1 MNGLMTAPADHPG
14 TRAFTVTARVE
25 GDRAFRTAR
34 RHSRRVRVLRI
45 GIPIAVVAGLGL
57 VLAAV
62 WFNPLRAITRIPADI
77 AGLVISGTKVTM
89 QQPRLSG
96 YTKDGQPY
104 ELNAQ
109 TAAQDITKPTLV
121 ELRELRADVAMQDN
135 AKVKI
140 SALNGLYDTKDEMLK
155 LRDNILLV
163 SSTGYEGRLSEASV
177 DIRKGII
184 VSEKPVEV
192 KMLNGTLDANRLEV
206 TESGDLVR
214 FHSGVK
220 MIMNMGGGAA
230 RTAEA
235 TGSSR

>member
-1 MNGLMTAPADHPG
+1 MTASASPG
-14 TRAFTVTARVE
+14 TRAFTATARVD
-25 GDRAFRTAR
+25 GDRVFRAAR
-34 RHSRRVRVLRI
+34 RHSRRVRVLRM
-45 GIPIAVVAGLGL
+45 GIPFAVVAGLSL

-104 ELNAQ
+104 ELNAN

-121 ELRELRADVAMQDN
+121 ELRELRANVAMQDN
-135 AKVKI
+135 GKVNI
-140 SALNGLYDTKDEMLK
+140 SALNGLYDTKDELLT

-163 SSTGYEGRLSEASV
+163 SSAGYEGRLTEASV
-177 DIRKGII
+177 DIRKGTI

-192 KMLNGTLDANRLEV
+192 KLLNGTLDANRLEV

-220 MIMNMGGGAA
+220 MIMNMGPA

-235 TGSSR
+235 TGSAR

>member
-1 MNGLMTAPADHPG
+1 MNGLMTASAASPG
-14 TRAFTVTARVE
+14 TRAFTVTARTD
-25 GDRAFRTAR
+25 GDRVFRAAR
-34 RHSRRVRVLRI
+34 RHSRRVRLLRI
-45 GIPIAVVAGLGL
+45 GVPFAVVAGLGL

-77 AGLVISGTKVTM
+77 AGLVVSGTKVTM

-96 YTKDGQPY
+96 YTKDGNPY
-104 ELNAQ
+104 VLNAY

-121 ELRELRADVAMQDN
+121 ELRELRADVAMQDTS
-135 AKVKI
+135 KVKI
-140 SALNGLYDTKDEMLK
+140 SALNGLYDTKDEMLTV
-155 LRDNILLV
+155 RDNILLV
-163 SSTGYEGRLSEASV
+163 SSTGYEGRLSEASI

-184 VSEKPVEV
+184 ISEKPVAV
-192 KMLNGTLDANRLEV
+192 KLLNGTLDANRLEV

-214 FHSGVK
+214 FHNGVK
-220 MIMNMGGGAA
+220 MIMNMGPA

>member
-1 MNGLMTAPADHPG
+1 MNGLMTASADYPG
-14 TRAFTVTARVE
+14 TRAFTVTARVD
-25 GDRAFRTAR
+25 GDRVFRAAR

-45 GIPIAVVAGLGL
+45 GIPLAVVAGLGL
-57 VLAAV
+57 ILTAV

-77 AGLVISGTKVTM
+77 AGLVISGTRVTM

-96 YTKDGQPY
+96 YTKDGNPY
-104 ELNAQ
+104 ELNAH
-109 TAAQDITKPTLV
+109 TAEQDITKPTLV

-135 AKVKI
+135 SKVKI
-140 SALNGLYDTKDEMLK
+140 SALNGLYDTKDETLK
-155 LRDNILLV
+155 LRNNILLV

-177 DIRKGII
+177 DVRKGII
-184 VSEKPVEV
+184 ISEKPVEV
-192 KMLNGTLDANRLEV
+192 KLLNGTLDANRLEV

-220 MIMNMGGGAA
+220 MIMNMGGAA

>member
-1 MNGLMTAPADHPG
+1 MNGPMTAPADSPG
-14 TRAFTVTARVE
+14 TRAFTATARVA
-25 GDRAFRTAR
+25 GDRVFRAAT

-45 GIPIAVVAGLGL
+45 GIPFAVAAALSL

-104 ELNAQ
+104 ELNAN

-121 ELRELRADVAMQDN
+121 ELRELRANVAMQDN
-135 AKVKI
+135 GKVNI
-140 SALNGLYDTKDEMLK
+140 SALNGLYDTKDELLT

-163 SSTGYEGRLSEASV
+163 SSAGYEGRLTEASV
-177 DIRKGII
+177 DIRKGTI

-192 KMLNGTLDANRLEV
+192 KLLNGTLDANRLEV

-220 MIMNMGGGAA
+220 MIMNMGPA

-235 TGSSR
+235 TGSAR